1 MEKNSTK
8 PILYNNNDL
17 ASDTIDT
24 IILSGGGYLG
34 IIYFGLIK
42 LLDSKNLYS
51 GIKRVYGVSVGSIFA
66 LLIILKYKY
75 TDAIGLLET
84 DFDVTKFITFNS
96 KDIFNLPETYGLTEP
111 VYIEQCVKSV
121 LEKTGLSPYITMDD
135 LYNHTGIEFNLGV
148 TLAMQNKYVLINHI
162 TRPDLPVWLAIR
174 MSANLPIIFNPV
186 RDTVFNDFVYDGG
199 HLNNNPIKYYLESV
213 YKPVLCE
220 MSTQTDEPETNSND
234 CSNINNKTCELDA
247 KTPSDNQQNNDN
259 TPIILPPS
267 LKLSYIP
274 KGCDNETFDVS
285 LGCKRILDPTAVP
298 LHRAGDS
305 MPVHTV
311 HKMPLKKYKMNFIC
325 IDLKI
330 NRMQCVQSVTDLDKI
345 TLIDY
350 LLSII
355 SKFTYNQDAYKPKYM
370 QYMLSIDCAQ
380 FPELLEIPFT
390 ASNAKI
396 KEICEKNYEII
407 YMYYNNL
414 LN

>member
-34 IIYFGLIK
+34 ILYFGLIK
-42 LLDSKNLYS
+42 LLDAKNLYP

-66 LLIILKYKY
+66 LLIILKYSY
-75 TDAIGLLET
+75 TDAISLLET

-220 MSTQTDEPETNSND
+220 VSTQTDEPETNSND
-234 CSNINNKTCELDA
+234 CSNIINKTCDPDPEKSDGGENA
-247 KTPSDNQQNNDN
+247 KQTYDSNQ
-259 TPIILPPS
+259 IILPTFNFKSISS
-267 LKLSYIP
+267 LCERRDCK
-274 KGCDNETFDVS
+274 NDVE
-285 LGCKRILDPTAVP
+285 AVA
-298 LHRAGDS
+298 LHRTGDS
-305 MPVHTV
+305 MPVQTV
-311 HKMPLKKYKMNFIC
+311 YKMPLKKYKMNFIC

-330 NRMQCVQSVTDLDKI
+330 IRLQAVQSVTDLDKI

-350 LLSII
+350 LVSII

-396 KEICEKNYEII
+396 KEICEKGYEII

>member
-121 LEKTGLSPYITMDD
+121 LEKAGLSPYITMED
-135 LYNHTGIEFNLGV
+135 LYNHTDIEFNLGV

-220 MSTQTDEPETNSND
+220 VSTQTDEPETN
-234 CSNINNKTCELDA
+234 INNKTCDLDA

-259 TPIILPPS
+259 TPIIL
-267 LKLSYIP
+267 
-274 KGCDNETFDVS
+274 
-285 LGCKRILDPTAVP
+285 
-298 LHRAGDS
+298 
-305 MPVHTV
+305 

-350 LLSII
+350 LVSII

-370 QYMLSIDCAQ
+370 QYMLSIDCTQ

-396 KEICEKNYEII
+396 KEICESGYEII
-407 YMYYNNL
+407 YMYYSDL